1 MTSSDMGEFY
11 RWFYNESVRLENLF
25 AIKWNN
31 IFLRKTFD
39 TLDLLD
45 MIEVVVQM
53 QYLSYVE
60 ERIQLLMKY
69 LHDYC

>member
-1 MTSSDMGEFY
+1 MTSSDMTEFY
-11 RWFYNESVRLENLF
+11 RWFYNESHRLENLF

-31 IFLRKTFD
+31 IYIRKEFD

-45 MIEVVVQM
+45 MIEIIVQM

-60 ERIQLLMKY
+60 QRIQKLMKY
-69 LHDYC
+69 LHEYY